1 MGWCSATPIF
11 DAIGKY
17 VLDSEL
23 SEEAQFGIMRTLA
36 DALENE
42 DWDCQQ
48 DSAYYSHP
56 IIKRVWKDLDPDWED
71 WIDDEEAD

>member
-23 SEEAQFGIMRTLA
+23 PEEKQFGIMRVLA
-36 DALENE
+36 DALEEE

-48 DSAYYSHP
+48 DSDYYDHP
-56 IIKRVWKDLDPDWED
+56 IIQRVMKELHPHWF
-71 WIDDEEAD
+71 DDDIPF